1 MAERSGSDEA
11 EGTNKKSFPGRLF
24 SLFGSLVLLV
34 LLGYGVSNLW
44 LMSPWGKGMIERKL
58 GERTGFVWEVGS
70 ISWSPWNG
78 CSMRDVM
85 MLLPDELGA
94 EFEQPAMEVTRIRV
108 MPYWSRILRG
118 SGVRPRE
125 VLVDSP
131 RVTLSLE
138 MLAAVLE
145 DMGGDL
151 IDEPPV
157 AAPPDLAANSANVG
171 PVGVP
176 RPGPSP
182 GPGPVADSLPT
193 QQAAAAQASPP
204 VVERPPAGLPMHLRV
219 RDASVHIVAQGKGV
233 DVLRMDQMSLDM
245 PVFGEDAAGKIK
257 VASLEVS
264 GFPKLSS
271 LEQVF
276 AWKRPGLVIE
286 QQSIDLGG
294 VKLRFGGQLVV
305 GRHVSGRFPF
315 LVDMIIDPQQ
325 VESIEGLDSIG
336 LHLGAGKL
344 AGKFTLVGL
353 LDSPMTWQAEMLL
366 LGEGVSVR
374 RGKEGQQGHRMYFDA
389 MYLPAILHQG
399 KLHWG
404 GAKMIGEDLS
414 VLGNGRVSM
423 RGGIVAVTR
432 LVASPE
438 VAGELTK
445 SLQRAGLADEPWW
458 HDLDTPDRKVRD
470 LTVSG
475 SIYDPVVDA
484 GNSYARVPLSRLLR
498 PSFKAVSAEEKN
510 AEDKPWAPLPEHGF
524 SDGKQ

>member
-1 MAERSGSDEA
+1 MAERSGSNEA

-70 ISWSPWNG
+70 MSWSPWNG
-78 CSMRDVM
+78 CNMRDVR

-108 MPYWSRILRG
+108 MPYWSRMLRG
-118 SGVRPRE
+118 SGARPRE

-131 RVTLSLE
+131 RVTVSLE
-138 MLAAVLE
+138 MLASMLDRIGE
-145 DMGGDL
+145 DL
-151 IDEPPV
+151 IDEPAV
-157 AAPPDLAANSANVG
+157 AAPPDLAANSGNLG
-171 PVGVP
+171 PVGPP
-176 RPGPSP
+176 RPGPTP
-182 GPGPVADSLPT
+182 GPEPVADGLPA
-193 QQAAAAQASPP
+193 QQAAPAQASPP
-204 VVERPPAGLPMHLRV
+204 AVERPPAGLPMHLRV
-219 RDASVHIVAQGKGV
+219 RDASVHLVARGKGV
-233 DVLRMDQMSLDM
+233 DLLRMDQMSLDM
-245 PVFGEDAAGKIK
+245 PIFGEDASGKIK
-257 VASLEVS
+257 VASLEIS

-271 LEQVF
+271 LEQVLV
-276 AWKRPGLVIE
+276 WKRPGLEIE
-286 QQSIDLGG
+286 EQSMDLGG
-294 VKLRFGGQLVV
+294 VKLRFGAQLVK

-315 LVDMIIDPQQ
+315 LVNMVIDPQQ

-336 LHLGAGKL
+336 LHVGAGKV
-344 AGKFTLVGL
+344 AGKFRFFGL

-366 LGEGVSVR
+366 LGEGVSVS
-374 RGKEGQQGHRMYFDA
+374 RGKEGEQGHRMDFDV

-414 VLGNGRVSM
+414 V
-423 RGGIVAVTR
+423 AVTR

-438 VAGELTK
+438 VAGKLSK
-445 SLQRAGLADEPWW
+445 SLQRAGLADESWW

-475 SIYDPVVDA
+475 SLYDPVVDA

-498 PSFKAVSAEEKN
+498 PSVKAVNAEEKN
-510 AEDKPWAPLPEHGF
+510 AEAKPWAPLPEHGF